1 MPDPIRRLAALI
13 ETDARGADAIADRF
27 RMSNEHR
34 RRLVAMMDPNYLIC
48 PDAEPRLI
56 RRALHHLG
64 SAAVRDLALLNWANE
79 LAAVG
84 RLPHSRTEGWIAIIE
99 TADAWTLKTFPLRGR
114 DALAL
119 GIERGPRVGE
129 LLRAVEAWWE
139 DNDYRPDHHA
149 CSEKLQALIESL
161 A

>member
-1 MPDPIRRLAALI
+1 VPDPIRRLAALI

-34 RRLVAMMDPNYLIC
+34 RRLAAMMNPDDPIS
-48 PDAEPRLI
+48 PGVEPRLI
-56 RRALHHLG
+56 RRALRHLG
-64 SAAVRDLALLNWANE
+64 SAAVRDLALLNWAGE

-84 RLPHSRTEGWIAIIE
+84 RLSYSRTEGWIAIIE
-99 TADAWTLKTFPLRGR
+99 AADAWTLTTFPLRGR

-119 GIERGPRVGE
+119 GVEPGPRVGE

-139 DNDYRPDHHA
+139 DNDYRPDRLA
-149 CSEKLQALIESL
+149 CSEKLQALIETS